1 MYTLKL
7 HKVVRTNFP
16 DLEQALLNVGGGGEG
31 GEEVETD
38 DDDEIDGY
46 VPPSVRNAFRECTW
60 A

>member
-1 MYTLKL
+1 L
-7 HKVVRTNFP
+7 RGGG
-16 DLEQALLNVGGGGEG
+16 VGGGGGGWG